1 MPSSFR
7 SINYVLR
14 PAKHV
19 ERKMLRD
26 AFRRLVSFGPL
37 ETYRYIGFG
46 SIYFGD
52 FQLFHK
58 SLGISDMISMERS
71 GNEARVNFNRP
82 YRSIDLKF
90 GDSEYLLR
98 NLPAWEQK
106 TILWLDYDG
115 PLNRSARNDID
126 TFCSRAV
133 PGSVLVVTV
142 NADPGRVQADDSL
155 LDQLIRLVD
164 SDDQIASKV
173 PATIRSA
180 NLAGWGLSQVSRRI
194 IVNQIKETLANRG
207 GGQEPSKRPQYQ
219 QLFHFRYADGARMMT
234 TGGVLYTEEQRAA
247 LDTCEFRLLPFVRL
261 NEDDDDAFQIVVP
274 QLTYRELHYLDKQL
288 PLLSETELEAEGI
301 PKGDL
306 ANYAKIYQYHATFAE
321 TEV

>member
-26 AFRRLVSFGPL
+26 ALRRLVSFGPL

-58 SLGISDMISMERS
+58 SLGIADMISIEHA

-90 GDSEYLLR
+90 GESGYILR
-98 NLPAWEQK
+98 NLSGWDQK

-115 PLNRSARNDID
+115 PLNRAALTDID

-142 NADPGRVQADDSL
+142 NVEPGRVQDKYSL
-155 LDQLIRLVD
+155 LDQLKRLVD
-164 SDDQIASKV
+164 SDDHITSKV

-180 NLAGWGLSQVSRRI
+180 DLAGWGLARVSRRI
-194 IVNQIKETLANRG
+194 IVNQIKETLVNRG
-207 GGQEPSKRPQYQ
+207 GGQDPSKRPQYQ
-219 QLFHFRYADGARMMT
+219 QLFHFHYADGARMMT
-234 TGGVLYTEEQRAA
+234 TGGVVYAEEQGAA
-247 LDTCEFRLLPFVRL
+247 LSNCQFQLLPFVRL
-261 NEDDDDAFQIVVP
+261 DDDDDSAFQIVVP
-274 QLTYRELHYLDKQL
+274 QLTYRELHHLDKQL
-288 PLLSETELEAEGI
+288 PLLSGTELAAEGI

-306 ANYAKIYQYHATFAE
+306 ENYAKIYQYHATLAE